1 VDDCC
6 CTDNFVAVGVG
17 EQLYDGRV
25 CSCPAGGCHYHCAGQ
40 SHSGAR
46 NIVAIWTL
54 AGEDEV
60 FGKEGGKSMSGKI
73 LPKLFIP
80 SVEKVS

>member
-25 CSCPAGGCHYHCAGQ
+25 CSRPAGGCHYHCAGQ

-46 NIVAIWTL
+46 NVVAI
-54 AGEDEV
+54 
-60 FGKEGGKSMSGKI
+60 
-73 LPKLFIP
+73 
-80 SVEKVS
+80 